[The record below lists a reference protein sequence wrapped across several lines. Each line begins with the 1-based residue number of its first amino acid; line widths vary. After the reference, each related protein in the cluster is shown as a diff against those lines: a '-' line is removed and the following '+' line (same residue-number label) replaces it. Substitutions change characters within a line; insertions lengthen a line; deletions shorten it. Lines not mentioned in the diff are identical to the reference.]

1 MPRILFLSGC
11 TTVTPCEKR
20 SSESCILRVYIHQSM
35 QQSRS
40 ITFLVFLGLVLSV
53 PRAVAQKNASPAERQ
68 LFDPVN
74 RERSAKGLPTLRW
87 NPALA
92 DAARRHAQLLA
103 ENKSLSHQFSGEPSL
118 PARAT
123 KAGVHFTT
131 IAENVAEAPSA
142 ADIHSLWMHSP
153 HHRANILDR
162 DLDSI
167 GIAVSQRNVASGE
180 CAF

>member
-1 MPRILFLSGC
+1 MQISRALAFL
-11 TTVTPCEKR
+11 
-20 SSESCILRVYIHQSM
+20 L
-35 QQSRS
+35 
-40 ITFLVFLGLVLSV
+40 FLGLTLSS
-53 PRAVAQKNASPAERQ
+53 PGAFAQKNTSQAARE
-68 LFDPVN
+68 LFDAAN
-74 RERSAKGLPTLRW
+74 RERREQGLPTLRW

-103 ENKSLSHQFSGEPSL
+103 EHKSLSHQFPDEPSL

-123 KAGVHFTT
+123 RAGARFTT

-142 ADIHSLWMHSP
+142 SAIHTLWMQSP

-167 GIAVSQRNVASGE
+167 GIAVAQRNGQMYATEDFSKAVARP
-180 CAF
+180 